1 VEEKEET
8 KVVRKRSLRVPG
20 VLIALAFVAS
30 ACTGGASPSPSAA
43 ASAAAPS
50 TAPSEAPSVAPSAG
64 PSLPTAVGPGEGRL
78 DLATWPYYVV
88 GGTGGE
94 QGLGADWVTAFEDK
108 TGCKTYAKVYGG
120 SSDGVALMKTGEYDG
135 GAFSG
140 DATLRLIAGGDVAA
154 VNTEL
159 IPSYANVFEGL
170 KNQKHN
176 SINGV
181 AYGVPHGRGAN
192 LLMWRTDIVKPEPD
206 SWSVVWDGGSKYAG
220 KISAYDYEIYIAD
233 AAVYLMATKPDLKI
247 TDPYSLDATQF
258 QAAVDLLKEQR
269 KNITTYW
276 SAVQAQVDAFT
287 NGDMVAA
294 TTWQLQAN
302 LLTAAK
308 VPVKA
313 IKPKEGT
320 TGWSD
325 TWMISSTAKHPN
337 CMYMWMEYII
347 SPLPN
352 ATATVF
358 FGEAPVSQEGC
369 AEAEKQSAGH
379 CETFHATDESYWTDV
394 HYWNTPS
401 KECIDGRG
409 PICTDFAEWT
419 KAWTE
424 VKG

>member
-1 VEEKEET
+1 MRERRI
-8 KVVRKRSLRVPG
+8 VVGLAT
-20 VLIALAFVAS
+20 LALVAA
-30 ACTGGASPSPSAA
+30 ACTGGGAPASPSAA
-43 ASAAAPS
+43 VSAEPSASA
-50 TAPSEAPSVAPSAG
+50 SVAPSESASAG
-64 PSLPTAVGPGEGRL
+64 PSMATEVGEGEGRL
-78 DLATWPYYVV
+78 DLAVWPYYVV

-94 QGLGADWVTAFEDK
+94 QGLGADWVTPFEEQ
-108 TGCKTYAKVYGG
+108 TGCKVYAKVYGG
-120 SSDGVALMKTGEYDG
+120 SSDAVALMKTGEYDG

-140 DATLRLIAGGDVAA
+140 DATLRLVAGGDVAA
-154 VNTEL
+154 VNTAL
-159 IPSYANVFEGL
+159 IPNYANVFDGL
-170 KNQKHN
+170 KGQKHN
-176 SINGV
+176 TVDGV

-192 LLMWRTDIVKPEPD
+192 LLMWRTDIVQPEPD

-233 AAVYLMATKPDLKI
+233 AAVYLMSTKPELGI
-247 TDPYSLDATQF
+247 TDPYSLDETQF

-287 NGDMVAA
+287 NGDMVAS

-313 IKPKEGT
+313 IKPKEGS

-337 CMYMWMEYII
+337 CMYKWMDYII
-347 SPLPN
+347 SPVAN

-358 FGEAPVSQEGC
+358 FGEAPVSEAGC

-379 CETFHATDESYWTDV
+379 CDTFHATDQAYWEDV
-394 HYWNTPS
+394 YYWNTPS

-409 PICTDFAEWT
+409 PICTDFAQWT
-419 KAWTE
+419 QAWTE
-424 VKG
+424 IKG